1 MNETYKNG
9 NDDLFNFLKPH
20 YSETDK
26 LLRAIDNIC
35 GTYFLIFNIRKY
47 PLTAERKCWDMKVLK
62 PGKEDK
68 LYILY
73 HDEGMEMIPMLKK
86 MKAYL
91 EKYDREH
98 KDYNLQRSGGG
109 ENIWI

>member
-1 MNETYKNG
+1 MNEMYNNG

-35 GTYFLIFNIRKY
+35 GTHYLIFDIKKY
-47 PLTAERKCWDMKVLK
+47 PLASERKCWDMKILK

-91 EKYDREH
+91 EKYDEQH
-98 KDYNLQRSGGG
+98 KDYNLQRNGGG
-109 ENIWI
+109 ENIW

>member
-9 NDDLFNFLKPH
+9 NDDLFDFLKPH

-35 GTYFLIFNIRKY
+35 GTYYLIFNIRKY
-47 PLTAERKCWDMKVLK
+47 PLSSERKCWDRK
-62 PGKEDK
+62 
-68 LYILY
+68 ILN
-73 HDEGMEMIPMLKK
+73 
-86 MKAYL
+86 
-91 EKYDREH
+91 

-109 ENIWI
+109 ENIWV